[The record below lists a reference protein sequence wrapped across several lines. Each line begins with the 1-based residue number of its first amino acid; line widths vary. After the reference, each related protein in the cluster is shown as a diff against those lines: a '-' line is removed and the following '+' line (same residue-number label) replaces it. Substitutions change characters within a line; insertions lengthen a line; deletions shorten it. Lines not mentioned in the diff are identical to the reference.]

1 MKVSLKEGFP
11 LSRTLDSNAR
21 RNSRTAP
28 GHPALRAVLLAGA
41 AAVLCAVSNAPAP
54 AADSPATL
62 MAILEVDREAY
73 YAGDPIP
80 VRISIWNNGAAPVDA
95 PGGAV
100 EAGFLLFD
108 SDGKKIEAAPNTAAG
123 QDAKGPAEARK
134 LGPGLFFGYSGD
146 VTAIYP
152 RLKQPGSYRLQWASG
167 GLAANIILLKVV
179 PRYDPDKDYTATID
193 TDLGSFTI
201 DLYRKDAPL
210 AVKTFVELSL
220 TKYYDGTVF
229 HFVEPDRIVSAGD
242 PTGTG
247 LGGPGFSI
255 PPEITKTEMVAG
267 TVFMLPKGHPP
278 ANGSLFHILLAPRKD
293 FEGKVTAF
301 GQVTEGMDVVGKIS
315 RASASPRGAAIPHR
329 PLKDVHIKSITVKPK
344 TA

>member
-1 MKVSLKEGFP
+1 M
-11 LSRTLDSNAR
+11 SRTLDLNAR
-21 RNSRTAP
+21 RVFLAVVTA
-28 GHPALRAVLLAGA
+28 LV
-41 AAVLCAVSNAPAP
+41 VCAVCG
-54 AADSPATL
+54 SPATAADL
-62 MAILEVDREAY
+62 PATLKAILEVDREAY
-73 YAGDPIP
+73 YSGDPIP
-80 VRISIWNNGAAPVDA
+80 VRISIWNNGAATVDA

-108 SDGKKIEAAPNTAAG
+108 GDGKKIEAAPNAAAG
-123 QDAKGPAEARK
+123 QDAKGSAEARK

-146 VTAIYP
+146 ITAMFP
-152 RLKQPGSYRLQWASG
+152 RLKQPGSYRLQWSSG
-167 GLAANIILLKVV
+167 ALVANIVLLKVV
-179 PRYDPDKDYTATID
+179 PRYDPNKDYTATID
-193 TDLGSFTI
+193 TELGSFTI

-220 TKYYDGTVF
+220 TKFYDGTVF

-255 PPEITKTEMVAG
+255 PPETTKTEMVAG
-267 TVFMLPKGHPP
+267 TVFMVPKGQPL
-278 ANGSLFHILLAPRKD
+278 ANGSVFHILLAPRKD

-315 RASASPRGAAIPHR
+315 RAAASPKGSAIPHR